1 MQKAKHGRQ
10 EQHHQDSPAK
20 ARHRLHRAPR
30 SSAQKYKQKEDIHCF
45 TPYLSEH
52 YDRVPFSQAF
62 SQRTSSQ
69 T

>member
-30 SSAQKYKQKEDIHCF
+30 SSAQKYKQKADIHCF
-45 TPYLSEH
+45 TPLS
-52 YDRVPFSQAF
+52 AGAL
-62 SQRTSSQ
+62 
-69 T
+69 